1 MELQRPKEWQCNSC
15 YSKKSTRQEH
25 SDSFLASQEDG
36 LHPYIGLGFE
46 RNCKENLLDGAVLF
60 VHKKPDEEKL
70 VLEIK

>member
-1 MELQRPKEWQCNSC
+1 M
-15 YSKKSTRQEH
+15 
-25 SDSFLASQEDG
+25 ASLEDE

>member
-1 MELQRPKEWQCNSC
+1 LSTPKNPRG
-15 YSKKSTRQEH
+15 KNTATP
-25 SDSFLASQEDG
+25 FMASLEDE